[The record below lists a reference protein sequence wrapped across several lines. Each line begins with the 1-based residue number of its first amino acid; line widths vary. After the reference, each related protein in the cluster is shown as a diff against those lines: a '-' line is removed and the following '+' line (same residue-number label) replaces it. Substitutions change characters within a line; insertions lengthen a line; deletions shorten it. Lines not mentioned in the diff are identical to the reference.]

1 MNAEAKFASEEKPND
16 RHCYAYD
23 VVFNGEI
30 IVTDS
35 RDPEYVLREPCL
47 PEASRAM

>member
-1 MNAEAKFASEEKPND
+1 LHLKKKPND

-23 VVFNGEI
+23 AVFDGEI

-35 RDPEYVLREPCL
+35 RDPGPTTV
-47 PEASRAM
+47 

>member
-1 MNAEAKFASEEKPND
+1 MLKAYLHLKKKPND

-23 VVFNGEI
+23 AVFDGEI

-35 RDPEYVLREPCL
+35 RDPAQPPSEVP
-47 PEASRAM
+47 